1 MRTAGLGALLTAL
14 PAGLDTR
21 IGSEGSHLSG
31 GERQRLAIARTLL
44 SRASVVLLD
53 EPTAHLDE
61 PTARA
66 LMSDLR
72 DVYRDRIVVLV
83 THHADEVQSGDV
95 RLRLDRAAV
104 QV

>member
-1 MRTAGLGALLTAL
+1 VLESL

-31 GERQRLAIARTLL
+31 GERQRLAVARTLL
-44 SRASVVLLD
+44 SRAEIVLLD

-61 PTARA
+61 ATAEQ

-72 DVYRDRIVVLV
+72 HAFADRIVVLV
-83 THHADEVQSGDV
+83 THHSDELQAGDQSLSLVSRDH
-95 RLRLDRAAV
+95 AAA
-104 QV
+104 